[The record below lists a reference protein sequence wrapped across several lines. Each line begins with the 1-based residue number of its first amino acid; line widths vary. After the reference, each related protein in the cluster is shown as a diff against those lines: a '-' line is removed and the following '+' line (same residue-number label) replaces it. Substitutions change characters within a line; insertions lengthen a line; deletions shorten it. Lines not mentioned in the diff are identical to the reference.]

1 MQAAIAGLHGVAIDG
16 SDVPWVRIADL
27 YAVLVRLTP
36 SPVGEL
42 NRAVAV
48 GRAYGP
54 SFGLELV
61 QRLVDSSTLD
71 AYAMLHATARI
82 HHQPAWILNAVSDL
96 TNEHEGKRANP
107 WHVDDA
113 PDDYIAGQLKAIVG
127 VEMHIER
134 VEGKAKL
141 SQNRSEEDRHGVING
156 LRTEPDFRSGTA
168 IADAM
173 TTTGD
178 EPNRSMKSR
187 DAGLA
192 LSCVNG
198 PGERRRP
205 VIKASTSDDDSTSS
219 YDAPVDRRVP
229 CSMV

>member
-1 MQAAIAGLHGVAIDG
+1 MPILWRGDRIIAHMARANPHWRHIIDG
-16 SDVPWVRIADL
+16 TPALVIVTGHEAYISPSWYPAKTEHGKVVPTWNYLAIHLA
-27 YAVLVRLTP
+27 
-36 SPVGEL
+36 G
-42 NRAVAV
+42 
-48 GRAYGP
+48 
-54 SFGLELV
+54 
-61 QRLVDSSTLD
+61 
-71 AYAMLHATARI
+71 TARI

-96 TNEHEGKRANP
+96 TNEHEGKRTNP

-178 EPNRSMKSR
+178 EPTE
-187 DAGLA
+187 A
-192 LSCVNG
+192 
-198 PGERRRP
+198 
-205 VIKASTSDDDSTSS
+205 
-219 YDAPVDRRVP
+219 
-229 CSMV
+229 